1 MEWYI
6 IMLISFG
13 LFTVL
18 AVPGL
23 WIAISLGVGG
33 IIAMILTDQ
42 AASQVIANCVWK
54 LSTDFALTAIPLFLV
69 MGEVIIESGVSKR
82 FYKALAKYLKH
93 IPGGLLHSNIAAC
106 GIFAA
111 ISGSSPATAAAIGGV
126 AIPEMEALGYKKSFT
141 YGSIAAGGTLGIL
154 IPPSIALIV
163 YGSLCSV
170 SVVKLFIAAFIPG
183 LILLMIYSL
192 YVLIIGVVHRK
203 EFAKV
208 NWDLYDDVGHLE
220 AMKGI
225 LPLLVMIIIVL
236 GCIYTG
242 VATPTE
248 AAGVGAFLAV
258 IVGLIFGNLTFKRFW
273 TALNKSVRTTAMI
286 LFIVLGANIFSYVM
300 SSTNATSQMVSWL
313 TDMNFSKPVLLA
325 MVYFMYIVLGCFLEG
340 TSMQYLTLPILYPVM
355 IEYGFSG
362 IWFAVVLVLL
372 MEMGMLTPPMGINLF
387 IVKGVARNSQMSDI
401 VRGAFPY
408 LLLMF
413 LTIMIL
419 TFFPSIVT
427 FLVE

>member
-6 IMLISFG
+6 ILLISFG

-18 AVPGL
+18 ALPGL
-23 WIAISLGVGG
+23 WIAIALGVGG
-33 IIAMILTDQ
+33 IIAMLATENS
-42 AASQVIANCVWK
+42 ASAVIANCVWK

-69 MGEVIIESGVSKR
+69 MGEIIIESGVSKR

-93 IPGGLLHSNIAAC
+93 IPGGLLHANIAAC

-111 ISGSSPATAAAIGGV
+111 ISGSSPATAASIGGV
-126 AIPEMEALGYKKSFT
+126 AIPEMDALGYRKSFT

-170 SVVKLFIAAFIPG
+170 SVVKLFTAALIPG
-183 LILLMIYSL
+183 IILLLIYSG
-192 YVLIIGVVHRK
+192 YVLIMGIIHKDEFK
-203 EFAKV
+203 EIK
-208 NWDLYDDVGHLE
+208 WEIYEDVSHVE

-225 LPLLVMIIIVL
+225 LPLFIMILIVL
-236 GCIYTG
+236 GCIYSG

-248 AAGVGAFLAV
+248 AAGVGAFLA
-258 IVGLIFGNLTFKRFW
+258 IIIGLVFGKLDIKRFW
-273 TALNKSVRTTAMI
+273 TALGKAVRTTSMI

-300 SSTNATSQMVSWL
+300 SSTNATAQMVAWL
-313 TDMNFSKPVLLA
+313 TGMNLSKPVLLA
-325 MVYFMYIVLGCFLEG
+325 MVYIMYIILGCFLEG

-362 IWFAVVLVLL
+362 IWFAIVLVIL

-387 IVKGVARNSQMSDI
+387 IVKGIAKNSLMSDVI
-401 VRGAFPY
+401 RGGLPY

-413 LTIMIL
+413 LMIMLL
-419 TFFPSIVT
+419 TFFPNIAT

>member
-18 AVPGL
+18 ALPGL

-69 MGEVIIESGVSKR
+69 MGEVIIESGVSKQ

-126 AIPEMEALGYKKSFT
+126 AIPEMEALGYKRSYT

-170 SVVKLFIAAFIPG
+170 SVVKLFVAAFIPG
-183 LILLMIYSL
+183 LILLLIYSL
-192 YVLIIGVVHRK
+192 YVLSLGIVHRK
-203 EFAKV
+203 DFAEVK
-208 NWDLYDDVGHLE
+208 WDLYDDVSHLE

-225 LPLLVMIIIVL
+225 LPLLFMIVIVL

-248 AAGVGAFLAV
+248 AAGVGASLAV
-258 IVGLIFGNLTFKRFW
+258 LIGLVFGNLNFKRFW

-313 TDMNFSKPVLLA
+313 TSMNFSKPVLLA

-413 LTIMIL
+413 LMILIL
-419 TFFPSIVT
+419 TFFPSLAT